1 MKSEYQK
8 IISKTLKSYRK
19 EKGFSLEKL
28 AELCDSSPSSLSKIE
43 NNKYYG
49 HYDTLIYI
57 FDKLGISF
65 IIDQKLIEYYD
76 TLLDNMYL
84 GVVKLDDDIVNEYH
98 DKIED
103 SKDNILNSLCKH
115 RYYAYEFIYRMY
127 KKDSLC
133 EDAINEIL
141 SKQMSYLSSEDK
153 QRVLD
158 YISVYYRRIKD
169 YLKAKKYIE
178 EGLDIKTDKDLGYA
192 MFAHRYIRILNHEKK
207 YLKAKDYISE
217 AIEILKKYEAINR
230 VYNCYLILGNIY
242 SDINETDKAI

>member
-65 IIDQKLIEYYD
+65 IIDPELIEYYD
-76 TLLDNMYL
+76 SLFDNMYL

-103 SKDNILNSLCKH
+103 NKDNILNSLCKH

-127 KKDSLC
+127 DNVNV
-133 EDAINEIL
+133 IFT
-141 SKQMSYLSSEDK
+141 
-153 QRVLD
+153 
-158 YISVYYRRIKD
+158 
-169 YLKAKKYIE
+169 
-178 EGLDIKTDKDLGYA
+178 KTDRLNFTNLGRVIFTIFGEFYL
-192 MFAHRYIRILNHEKK
+192 AHVFILP
-207 YLKAKDYISE
+207 
-217 AIEILKKYEAINR
+217 
-230 VYNCYLILGNIY
+230 
-242 SDINETDKAI
+242 